1 MVGIVGREGRE
12 GSLEKKILFMFSHQY
27 KLHYLMRGSLSSA
40 PGMPSSVAE
49 TKHLLSLVNQVL
61 RDSDLAWHC

>member
-1 MVGIVGREGRE
+1 
-12 GSLEKKILFMFSHQY
+12 MFSHQY